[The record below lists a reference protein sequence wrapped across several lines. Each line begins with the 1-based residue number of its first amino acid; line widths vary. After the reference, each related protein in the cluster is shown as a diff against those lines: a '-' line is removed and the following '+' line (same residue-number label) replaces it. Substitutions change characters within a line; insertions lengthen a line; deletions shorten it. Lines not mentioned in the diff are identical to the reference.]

1 MKSSH
6 HGISI
11 RPELKK
17 LKKPP
22 LNEFRTQI
30 FSRLKI
36 ENSGPKIFVE
46 FTVTLK
52 TTPVPL
58 FKVSYNL
65 VLLILY
71 PVWNVICICYGDTL

>member
-1 MKSSH
+1 ME
-6 HGISI
+6 
-11 RPELKK
+11 PELKI
-17 LKKPP
+17 
-22 LNEFRTQI
+22 FQI
-30 FSRLKI
+30 FSCPKI
-36 ENSGPKIFVE
+36 ENFLPKFFL

-52 TTPVPL
+52 TTAVPL